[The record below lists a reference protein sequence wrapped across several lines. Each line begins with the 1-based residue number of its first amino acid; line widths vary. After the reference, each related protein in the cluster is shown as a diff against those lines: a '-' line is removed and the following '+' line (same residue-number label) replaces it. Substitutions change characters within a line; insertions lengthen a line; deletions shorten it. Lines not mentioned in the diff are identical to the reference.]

1 MEDVRSILSQFRG
14 KSVKQQEVQN
24 PGDQSPTLSSIPDIF
39 FDVILPKY
47 KISRIEIIVLMFLYR
62 QIWSKTNLNRKY
74 GIGPI
79 NSFKDMSA
87 YLMVEQKDVIDAIHS
102 LERYGLIQTVRVGQ
116 YFVRKFFT
124 EDFDLKYGQSY
135 DEFF

>member
-1 MEDVRSILSQFRG
+1 MEDVRSVLSQFKG
-14 KSVKQQEVQN
+14 KSTKDGAQN
-24 PGDQSPTLSSIPDIF
+24 SGGRPPTQSLIPDLF
-39 FDVILPKY
+39 FDEILLKF
-47 KISRIEIIVLMFLYR
+47 KLSRIEIVVLMYLYR
-62 QIWSKTNLNRKY
+62 QIWAKTNLNKKF

-79 NSFKDMSA
+79 NSFKDMS
-87 YLMVEQKDVIDAIHS
+87 LNLHLDQKDLIDSIYS
-102 LERYGLIQTVRVGQ
+102 LEKHGLIQTVRVGQ